1 MATSDYKDEVLGSE
15 IYIYLKDGPETF
27 KYRELFGDLD
37 VDGRILLKRLLEN
50 HIMIIEFHR
59 LRKIHGYTRL

>member
-1 MATSDYKDEVLGSE
+1 MRCRGITGSE
-15 IYIYLKDGPETF
+15 TDIYLKDRPETF
-27 KYRELFGDLD
+27 KYRELLGDLD
-37 VDGRILLKRLLEN
+37 VDERILLKRLLEN